1 MAMSEGHGRIA
12 MNARDENMA
21 GQSNQHGEQALA
33 AITPTRRSSLVAQH
47 SFLADFWLLW
57 ELRWQLTWNRFRARK
72 TGGKIGLGVAVF
84 WVGGWAIFLSGA
96 IGFGA
101 GALLRRYP
109 GIHLEPLL
117 PGAILT
123 AVALILLLSS
133 FGVAL
138 GALFFSRDLDLLMSA
153 PVDRR
158 AVFTSK
164 ILDGVGLYYAIV
176 LATAVPAL
184 ITYGIGLGYGPFY
197 YLLAL
202 VTVLASP
209 LLPAGFGAL
218 LVLLV
223 ARFAPARRVKEFL
236 GFVGALVGLGC
247 AVLGNTSRL
256 WTSRLGDTGADPAQL
271 LREAQRLEGLP
282 VPSLIAGRGL
292 ALAGTGHWAGAL
304 GDVVGFLAITAGFF
318 ACCVL
323 AADRLYAAGWV
334 RMQSSGTARR
344 SRERAAREAAGG
356 GWLRRAPAWAA
367 LMLKDWRVIPRDLRN
382 FAQMLTPLLILP
394 VVYVNLLAGR
404 NSEGLAAVGAA
415 GQGRAVDGAVIVV
428 ALGVLTTTFLICSR
442 VALTSISM
450 EGRSWWVLKAAPLSR
465 LELLGGKFAA
475 AMIPFAAL
483 STVLLL
489 GAALWKGF
497 HPLGFLFSWFAVE
510 VFGAGMLALTVGCGV
525 PWANLEWD
533 DPRKMRSGWGALIA
547 FAGAAVL
554 VIVGGAFLALPFLAE
569 AFRPALTLPAWALGL
584 AGATAVSAAIGWA
597 GIRLGARF
605 LPRVGE
611 A

>member
-1 MAMSEGHGRIA
+1 M
-12 MNARDENMA
+12 
-21 GQSNQHGEQALA
+21 
-33 AITPTRRSSLVAQH
+33 
-47 SFLADFWLLW
+47 ADFWLLW
-57 ELRWQLTWNRFRARK
+57 QLRWRLAWNRFRARK
-72 TGGKIGLGVAVF
+72 IGGKIGIAVAAL
-84 WVGGWAIFLSGA
+84 WVGGWAIFLSGL

-109 GIHLEPLL
+109 EIRLEPLL
-117 PGAILT
+117 PGILLT

-158 AVFTSK
+158 AVFTNK
-164 ILDGVGLYYAIV
+164 ILDGVGLYYVIV
-176 LATAVPAL
+176 LCTAVPAL
-184 ITYGIGLGYGPFY
+184 LTYGIGLHYGPLY

-202 VTVLASP
+202 VTILASP

-247 AVLGNTSRL
+247 GVLGNTSRL
-256 WTSRLGDTGADPAQL
+256 WTSRLGDSGADPTQIL
-271 LREAQRLEGLP
+271 QQAQRLEGLP

-292 ALAGTGHWAGAL
+292 ALAGGGHWLGAL
-304 GDVVGFLAITAGFF
+304 GDVAGFLAITAGFF
-318 ACCVL
+318 VCCVL

-334 RMQSSGTARR
+334 RMQSSGVARR

-356 GWLRRAPAWAA
+356 GWLRRAPAWVA
-367 LMLKDWRVIPRDLRN
+367 LALKDWRVIPRDLRN

-394 VVYVNLLAGR
+394 VVYVNLLSGR
-404 NSEGLAAVGAA
+404 DSRGLAAVDAA
-415 GQGRAVDGAVIVV
+415 GRGRAIDGAVIVV
-428 ALGVLTTTFLICSR
+428 AFGVLTTTFLICSR
-442 VALTSISM
+442 VALTGISM
-450 EGRSWWVLKAAPLSR
+450 EGRSWWILKAAPLSR
-465 LELLGGKFAA
+465 AELLGGKYATTA
-475 AMIPFAAL
+475 VPFAAL

-497 HPLGFLFSWFAVE
+497 GPLGFLFSWFAVE
-510 VFGAGMLALTVGCGV
+510 VFGAGMLALTVGCAV

-533 DPRKMRSGWGALIA
+533 DPRKMRSGWGAVIA
-547 FAGAAVL
+547 FVGAGAIVL
-554 VIVGGAFLALPFLAE
+554 FGGAFLALPFLAE
-569 AFRPALTLPAWALGL
+569 AFRPALILPAWVVGL
-584 AGATAVSAAIGWA
+584 AGATAVSAGLGWA
-597 GIRLGARF
+597 GIRLGARA